1 MVMESVTLSSRI
13 QTAASNTETESKKLQ
28 SQILA
33 KEQHLNR
40 LSSDSQKTQ
49 REKEKES
56 QEIKQQ
62 IEELNRRLETLRLEE
77 EEEKAE
83 QAELSEK
90 KVNTKEEEKKE
101 LLESEEKNK
110 DEKEHLKVTVEDV
123 AASVSNTHKILS
135 GDSLWQQERLQM
147 SIDRRKEQ
155 RETTLEAEIET
166 DKMHGNDTKK
176 KEKELKE
183 LRSQVDV
190 TRELPKGGIRKTFIG
205 SDNSSEIIIIE

>member
-1 MVMESVTLSSRI
+1 MGMDSVTLSSRI

-28 SQILA
+28 SQILI

-40 LSSDSQKTQ
+40 LSSDSQKTKG
-49 REKEKES
+49 EKEKES

-62 IEELNRRLETLRLEE
+62 IEELNRRLEMLRLEK

-83 QAELSEK
+83 QAELSKK
-90 KVNTKEEEKKE
+90 KVNAEEEEKKE
-101 LLESEEKNK
+101 LLEAEEKNK
-110 DEKEHLKVTVEDV
+110 DEKEHLKGTAEDV

-135 GDSLWQQERLQM
+135 GDSQWQKERLQM

-155 RETTLEAEIET
+155 RETTLETEIKT

-183 LRSQVDV
+183 LRNQVDV

>member
-1 MVMESVTLSSRI
+1 MAVESVTLNSRI
-13 QTAASNTETESKKLQ
+13 QTAASNAETESKKLQ
-28 SQILA
+28 NQILT

-40 LSSDSQKTQ
+40 LSSDSQKTE

-62 IEELNRRLETLRLEE
+62 IEELNRRLEMLRLKK

-90 KVNTKEEEKKE
+90 KVNAEEEEKKE

-110 DEKEHLKVTVEDV
+110 DEKEHSKVAAEDV

-135 GDSLWQQERLQM
+135 GDSLWQKERLQM

-155 RETTLEAEIET
+155 RETALEAEIEA
-166 DKMHGNDTKK
+166 DKIHGNDTQK
-176 KEKELKE
+176 KEKELEE
-183 LRSQVDV
+183 LRNRVDA
-190 TRELPKGGIRKTFIG
+190 TKELPKGGIKKTFIG